1 MQSFALNPLWPA
13 GHLPH
18 KGGDDKRLDLHVSQT
33 MPSAD
38 RITGG
43 QRGGR
48 NAFPSRIPFGSKTLR
63 IDDPPVRAGKLAD
76 CRHLLPRQ
84 REVEYREILLE
95 PRLRRRL

>member
-1 MQSFALNPLWPA
+1 MTASSECRRVSSRQIVFGGMQSFALNPLWPA

-48 NAFPSRIPFGSKTLR
+48 
-63 IDDPPVRAGKLAD
+63 
-76 CRHLLPRQ
+76 
-84 REVEYREILLE
+84 
-95 PRLRRRL
+95 